1 MKIDGKRIRKRSLSS
16 EPIRPRKDAALLE
29 SEESNWKS
37 EVVHVQA
44 ARTWKSSAISP
55 LLSCHHSQACNSAQ
69 WRMHEVW
76 WQGRSVQLTL
86 SEVLPVSPWVPR
98 LSSVTPSVFDSGALA
113 YACWTTLWFL
123 EHRPN
128 DETGHRP
135 TSKNTVNLQMDL
147 SYVPWQNQYLHKDA
161 EWTLTY
167 TQDRIWCPVYGK
179 YSFYHQ
185 MRQNIRGVQCDSNP
199 RWPW

>member
-55 LLSCHHSQACNSAQ
+55 LLSCHHSQACTSVQ

-98 LSSVTPSVFDSGALA
+98 LSPVTPSVFDSGALA

-147 SYVPWQNQYLHKDA
+147 SYAP
-161 EWTLTY
+161 
-167 TQDRIWCPVYGK
+167 
-179 YSFYHQ
+179 
-185 MRQNIRGVQCDSNP
+185 
-199 RWPW
+199 